1 MMDTLSSPVSV
12 FASLVSPYVVRL
24 SGQGRV
30 RMLKKIQKK
39 FAKTA
44 SDLNYKFKEFQYAKH
59 LPALEASDQQI
70 IDEIKTEG
78 VAIRTL
84 EELQYPDTQ
93 ALQQSFQCLIRD
105 LEGTSSLLKPGE
117 MDYKTGFTH
126 CVPANPSRIA
136 QAYPDL
142 YLWGM
147 SDRILDMV
155 ENYIGLP
162 VAYHGVI
169 ARKEINDA
177 KQVGSRRWHYDQEDR
192 NIIRISIYLND
203 VGVEDGPFEYIPKP
217 VTPSPRSV
225 YRVSTMPTD
234 EELETIVPRSQ
245 WKSCPGKAGTVV
257 FAATAK
263 VLHHGKVPTS
273 TRERIAVSYYYTS
286 RQPTGAELCRT
297 FSFSE
302 GVPYITQPLSQR
314 QRDCLWEYQDL
325 LPATA
330 RTLASVK

>member
-1 MMDTLSSPVSV
+1 M
-12 FASLVSPYVVRL
+12 F
-24 SGQGRV
+24 
-30 RMLKKIQKK
+30 KKVQNK
-39 FAKTA
+39 FVQTT
-44 SDLNYKFKEFQYAKH
+44 SELNYKLKQLKHTKH
-59 LPALEASDQQI
+59 LPALEQSDRQI
-70 IDEIKTEG
+70 IDEINAEG
-78 VAIRTL
+78 VAIRSL

-93 ALQQSFQCLIRD
+93 ALQRSFQSLIQD
-105 LEGTSSLLKPGE
+105 LEGTSSLLQPGE

-136 QAYPDL
+136 RAYPDL

-147 SDRILDMV
+147 SERILDLV

-234 EELETIVPRSQ
+234 EELETIVPRDQ
-245 WKSCPGKAGTVV
+245 WKSCPGTAGTVV

-297 FSFSE
+297 FSFRE
-302 GVPYITQPLSQR
+302 GVPFITQPLSQR
-314 QRDCLWEYQDL
+314 QRDCLWEYQEL
-325 LPATA
+325 LPQSAK
-330 RTLASVK
+330 VPVVMK